1 MINQFSANY
10 DPAEDR
16 ILLRFNTKDLK
27 EFRFWLTRRSTDM
40 LLNVLPR
47 ETEQG
52 EQIQEDL
59 QKQIEKKQE
68 SKTLKS
74 ESSKEAPK
82 PQTPE
87 FIKGNEFPIGEGP
100 EVVSLIKV
108 ELVGAMYKIQFI
120 LKIGK
125 TVSVNVQPDLM
136 LKVHSLVNLIA
147 GKAKWFGDTM
157 PMAAPTSAPLH

>member
-10 DPAEDR
+10 DPLEDR

-40 LLNVLPR
+40 LLEVLPR
-47 ETEQG
+47 QTEQG

-59 QKQIEKKQE
+59 EKQIEKKQE
-68 SKTLKS
+68 SKKLKS
-74 ESSKEAPK
+74 ESSKVTPQ

-108 ELVGAMYKIQFI
+108 ELVGAFYKLQFI

-125 TVSVNVQPDLM
+125 TVSVNIQPDLM

-147 GKAKWFGDTM
+147 GKAKWFENTI
-157 PMAAPTSAPLH
+157 PTAAPSTVPLH

>member
-1 MINQFSANY
+1 MSKFKKTS
-10 DPAEDR
+10 
-16 ILLRFNTKDLK
+16 
-27 EFRFWLTRRSTDM
+27 
-40 LLNVLPR
+40 
-47 ETEQG
+47 ETNR
-52 EQIQEDL
+52 
-59 QKQIEKKQE
+59 KKQE

-147 GKAKWFGDTM
+147 GKANWFDNMEPIVT
-157 PMAAPTSAPLH
+157 PTSAPSSLIDFKGQHNRDFVKLRIVPSIAV